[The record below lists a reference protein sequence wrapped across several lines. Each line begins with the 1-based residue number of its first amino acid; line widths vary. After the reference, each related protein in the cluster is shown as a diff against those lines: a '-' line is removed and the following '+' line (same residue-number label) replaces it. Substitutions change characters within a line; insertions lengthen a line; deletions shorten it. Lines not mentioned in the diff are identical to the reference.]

1 MTLSSPVVCSV
12 VIPVYNRGDLLRAVL
27 AGLASQTLGGDRF
40 EVLVCDDG
48 STEDLSRVIQQFRGT
63 LPRLE
68 HLRQPNR
75 GPAAARNLGI
85 AHATSDVVLFL
96 DSDVQP
102 GERVVEGLTRAL
114 ADHPEWQ
121 GAEAKL
127 QPTGGEDS
135 FGWDAPRS
143 DHGGHYHTAGIA
155 YRKAV
160 LEAIGGFDENFSR
173 AACED
178 VELSVQILAHG
189 PIGFVPE
196 AVVWHP
202 RRRRTAAS
210 SWRARRNWRFVQML
224 ACRYGFLAWPGN
236 KTSYP
241 RLRTAVCAVGTLPAG
256 KAIQALKRLPSSP
269 RDACRGLALALVE
282 WCGGVSMLPVIL
294 FAPLPPRRSRFTDAG
309 SGAGRP

>member
-1 MTLSSPVVCSV
+1 MNRVEPLVCSV
-12 VIPVYNRGDLLRAVL
+12 VIPVFNRADLLRDVL
-27 AGLASQTLGGDRF
+27 AGLCSQTVGRDRF

-48 STEDLSRVIQQFRGT
+48 STEDLSGT
-63 LPRLE
+63 VGAFHDALPRLR

-85 AHATSDVVLFL
+85 AHAESDVVLFL

-114 ADHPEWQ
+114 ADNPGWQ
-121 GAEAKL
+121 GAEARL
-127 QPTGGEDS
+127 EPIGGEDS

-155 YRKAV
+155 YRKDL
-160 LEAIGGFDENFSR
+160 LEAIGGLDENFSR

-178 VELSVQILAHG
+178 VELSVQILARG

-196 AVVWHP
+196 AVVYHP
-202 RRRRTAAS
+202 RRRRTVAS
-210 SWRARRNWRFVQML
+210 SWKARRNWRYVQLL

-236 KTSYP
+236 KTSFP
-241 RLRTAVCAVGTLPAG
+241 RMRTALCAVGTLPAG
-256 KAIQALKRLPSSP
+256 KALEALRRLPSSP
-269 RDACRGLALALVE
+269 ADACRGLMLSLVE
-282 WCGGVSMLPVIL
+282 WCGGLTMLPVIL
-294 FAPLPPRRSRFTDAG
+294 FAPVPPRRSRFTDPPTG
-309 SGAGRP
+309 EERR